1 MTNKREGEEE
11 DAMPNHMDRI
21 LESMPLFS
29 KELLAGGLAGGFA
42 KTVVAPL
49 ERLKILF
56 QVSIISPIGYLYIL
70 PKILPLFHYFPLSS
84 IDNGIMLNLI
94 ETLGM

>member
-1 MTNKREGEEE
+1 MAASSES
-11 DAMPNHMDRI
+11 I
-21 LESMPLFS
+21 LDHIPLFA

-56 QVSIISPIGYLYIL
+56 QVLSLILLFMSSTSTHSHIMRKSHNSLITNVRATYLTSL
-70 PKILPLFHYFPLSS
+70 LFCFR
-84 IDNGIMLNLI
+84 NAFV
-94 ETLGM
+94 